1 MAESWKFD
9 ILGCWICEIAVWNPY
24 EHIESAEH
32 WKVREELQN
41 LTESDDYAYSII
53 VLKSRPDT
61 IEDELLKEK
70 EE

>member
-1 MAESWKFD
+1 M
-9 ILGCWICEIAVWNPY
+9 
-24 EHIESAEH
+24 
-32 WKVREELQN
+32 
-41 LTESDDYAYSII
+41 TEQDDYSYSII